1 MFGISIIAGDIGQ
14 QPGLRPEPRFGG
26 WRQKQRP
33 EPRLGGRRQEL
44 RPKHRLGGR
53 GGRAAVGNG
62 IGSVEGVRGSRPPVD
77 VGKSLGA

>member
-1 MFGISIIAGDIGQ
+1 MFGISVLVGNLGK

-44 RPKHRLGGR
+44 RTKHRLGGR
-53 GGRAAVGNG
+53 GGRAAVGKG
-62 IGSVEGVRGSRPPVD
+62 IGSVEGGRGRRPPVD
-77 VGKSLGA
+77 VQGRLVA